1 MSSMALNDRLG
12 LDGRVVV
19 VAGAGGGGIGT
30 EVCRF
35 VTSAGGTVAALD
47 IDRQR
52 LALAEGAVADAGG
65 TCLPLIVDVRDPR
78 EVARAVKDAASIGP
92 LHGLVHVTG
101 GMLTDQWAPF
111 VATDIDTFDA
121 IVQLNLHSAFVTS
134 RAVAAQLVERRRG
147 GSIVHI
153 ASITGLSAMP
163 FGAAYAAAK
172 AGMLA
177 LMRTTALELGQH
189 GIRVNAV
196 AAGTVRTPKNRAASS
211 PEDRPEDQA
220 AIPLR
225 RRGLPDDIA
234 GAVLFLLSDL
244 AGFVT
249 GQVLAVDGG
258 SSIRPSFL
266 DDDNVPVFVQDA
278 ALRARLLGP

>member
-1 MSSMALNDRLG
+1 
-12 LDGRVVV
+12 
-19 VAGAGGGGIGT
+19 
-30 EVCRF
+30 
-35 VTSAGGTVAALD
+35 
-47 IDRQR
+47 
-52 LALAEGAVADAGG
+52 
-65 TCLPLIVDVRDPR
+65 VRDPK
-78 EVARAVKDAASIGP
+78 EVGRAVKDAASLGH

-111 VATDIDTFDA
+111 VATDPDTFDA

-134 RAVAAQLVERRRG
+134 RAIAAHLVEQRRG

-177 LMRTTALELGQH
+177 LTRTTALELGRH
-189 GIRVNAV
+189 GVRVNAV

-220 AIPLR
+220 AIPLG
-225 RRGLPDDIA
+225 RRGLPEDIA

-266 DDDNVPVFVQDA
+266 DDDNVPVFVTDP
-278 ALRARLLGP
+278 ALRARLLDG